1 MLVEGGA
8 YDGHTSTFTV
18 RDNLLTLPIDIHT
31 VLSSLG
37 PSLLHRHPLLC
48 EEGTR
53 PSSVSPGS
61 ALTAAAPRG
70 LNRRSSRVH
79 RVQAEFFRC
88 NTSHTSGYT
97 TEGWSVSTG
106 GSVGQHRSGL
116 RAQSRA
122 CGKRPWAPVQLLSQ
136 GTFRGQ
142 HWSRAIQ
149 CAHPLSL

>member
-53 PSSVSPGS
+53 PSSEREGS
-61 ALTAAAPRG
+61 VETEKL
-70 LNRRSSRVH
+70 RVGAC
-79 RVQAEFFRC
+79 V
-88 NTSHTSGYT
+88 
-97 TEGWSVSTG
+97 SVSV
-106 GSVGQHRSGL
+106 SV
-116 RAQSRA
+116 
-122 CGKRPWAPVQLLSQ
+122 CV
-136 GTFRGQ
+136 
-142 HWSRAIQ
+142 
-149 CAHPLSL
+149 CV